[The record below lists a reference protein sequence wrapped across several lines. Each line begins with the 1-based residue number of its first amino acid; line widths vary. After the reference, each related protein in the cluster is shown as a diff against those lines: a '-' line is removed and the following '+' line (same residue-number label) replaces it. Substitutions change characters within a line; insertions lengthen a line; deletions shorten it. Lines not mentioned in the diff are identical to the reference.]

1 MTDPYEPPE
10 ATLGTYLAV
19 LRRRKWWVIA
29 VTVLGLVASLGYS
42 LSQPKAYSATA
53 QLLVQPESASV
64 ASGASQQAITPTDVL
79 TELQLVTS
87 APIKAA
93 VGRKLGSVPSV
104 SAAEVGQTNVIA
116 VTATAA
122 NPARAA
128 SIANAYA
135 NAFVTYQRSA
145 AIDNLTAAETQL
157 SQQISTIDAQA
168 KSLGSSPAAA
178 AQVTALLTQEAALK
192 EQLAQLQVSGAVT
205 SGGVQVVT
213 PATAPS
219 APSSPK
225 PSRDAVLGFVLG
237 LLIGIGLA
245 FVVEHLDDTVHEKED
260 LERLVPGARVLALV
274 PMVGSWKNKGRTF
287 VVTKVEPDSI
297 SSEAYRSLRTS
308 LQFIAHETKAQ
319 VILVTSP
326 AASEGKTATVANLG
340 VVLANAGERVAIV
353 SCDLRRPRVGH
364 FLGLNEQMGLTAVLL
379 GQRPLDEV
387 LQAVPGVDGLSVL
400 ATGERPSDPTGVLSS
415 DRFARMLDD
424 LRQRFD
430 VVLVD
435 SPPVLPVTDA
445 VILAQV
451 VDATLL
457 VVAAGQTRGKDLRR
471 ALEALSLVQATVV
484 GVVLNEVTMSTGYGY
499 GKRSAYSSYAPTS
512 AATNGNGSGGEHAV
526 GNGSGGEHAVGNGSG
541 GEHAVGNGSGGEH
554 AVGNGSGGEHA
565 VGNDPLAIPELTWF
579 ARPDVPPMG

>member
-1 MTDPYEPPE
+1 MTDRNEPPE

-19 LRRRKWWVIA
+19 LRRRKWWVISF
-29 VTVLGLVASLGYS
+29 TLLGLVASLGYS

-53 QLLVQPESASV
+53 QLLVGQENASV
-64 ASGASQQAITPTDVL
+64 TNGATQQPVSPTDVL

-87 APIKAA
+87 APVKAA

-135 NAFVTYQRSA
+135 NAFVANQRSA

-168 KSLGSSPAAA
+168 KSLESNPAAA

-205 SGGVQVVT
+205 NGGVQVVT

-225 PSRDAVLGFVLG
+225 PSRNAVLGFVLG
-237 LLIGIGLA
+237 LLLGIGMA
-245 FVVEHLDDTVHEKED
+245 FLMEHVDDTVHEKED
-260 LERLVPGARVLALV
+260 LERLVPGARVLALI

-287 VVTKVEPDSI
+287 VVTKVEPNSI
-297 SSEAYRSLRTS
+297 ASEAYRSLRTS
-308 LQFIAHETKAQ
+308 LQFIASETEAK

-326 AASEGKTATVANLG
+326 AESEGKTATVANLG
-340 VVLANAGERVAIV
+340 VVLAKAGERVAIV
-353 SCDLRRPRVGH
+353 SSDLRRPRVGH
-364 FLGLNEQMGLTAVLL
+364 FLGLDEQVGLTTVLL
-379 GQRPLDEV
+379 GQRQLDEV
-387 LQAVPGVDGLSVL
+387 LQAVPGFGGLSVL
-400 ATGERPSDPTGVLSS
+400 ATGERPEDPTGVLSS
-415 DRFARMLDD
+415 HRLAEVLDD
-424 LRQRFD
+424 LRRRFD

-445 VILAQV
+445 VILAQA

-457 VVAAGQTRGKDLRR
+457 VVAAGQTRGKDVRR
-471 ALEALSLVQATVV
+471 AIEALSLVQATVV
-484 GVVLNEVTMSTGYGY
+484 GVVLNEVTLSTGYGY
-499 GKRSAYSSYAPTS
+499 GKRSGYSSYAPTP
-512 AATNGNGSGGEHAV
+512 AASNGNGPGGQHVNANGYGY
-526 GNGSGGEHAVGNGSG
+526 GNGNGQD
-541 GEHAVGNGSGGEH
+541 A
-554 AVGNGSGGEHA
+554 AQT
-565 VGNDPLAIPELTWF
+565 IPELEWF
-579 ARPDVPPMG
+579 AKTDAPPKSKTDAPPKG